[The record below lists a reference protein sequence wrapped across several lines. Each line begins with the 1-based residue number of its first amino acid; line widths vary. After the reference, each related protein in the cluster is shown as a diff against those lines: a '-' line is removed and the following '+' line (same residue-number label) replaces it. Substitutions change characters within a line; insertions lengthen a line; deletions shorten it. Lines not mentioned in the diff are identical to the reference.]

1 VDEVEVE
8 VGVDYRGLYRR
19 EQLDPSP
26 VLDMLVP
33 VPRWRMMQERAFS
46 PDAVD
51 WLGYGSVL
59 CSFLCSSPLL
69 SSKPKPWPK
78 RGCLLQYRYRE
89 ET

>member
-1 VDEVEVE
+1 MDEVEVE

-33 VPRWRMMQERAFS
+33 VPRWRYDAGTSFS

-59 CSFLCSSPLL
+59 CSFLCPSPLL